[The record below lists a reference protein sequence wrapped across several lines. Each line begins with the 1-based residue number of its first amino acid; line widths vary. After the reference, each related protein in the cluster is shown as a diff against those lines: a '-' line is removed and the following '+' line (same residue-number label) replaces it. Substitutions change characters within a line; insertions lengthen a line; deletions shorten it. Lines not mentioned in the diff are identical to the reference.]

1 MKTTLIIF
9 IYFSKILV
17 RIEGKMIELM
27 ELDIIFK
34 NIVGQFYNFMV
45 SEASKCPKQLY
56 VGPKNLWKKFSA
68 WVVTK
73 YYRGISLKII
83 LLTWIYQNTQSFS
96 KSRTHSYFFAPQR
109 HFHINRQLATKNKHF
124 SKIIFFNESSDPR
137 LHFIP
142 FTLLLN
148 VTHCPLDVN
157 NQIKNQV
164 PKNGKILKKIFGP
177 PNSAPCGF
185 SAMPVYVRTIWGC
198 MVMMDPNPCPN
209 LSEPIITSGPFY
221 PGAYVNWCNK

>member
-1 MKTTLIIF
+1 
-9 IYFSKILV
+9 
-17 RIEGKMIELM
+17 
-27 ELDIIFK
+27 
-34 NIVGQFYNFMV
+34 MV

-96 KSRTHSYFFAPQR
+96 KSRTRSYFFAPQC
-109 HFHINRQLATKNKHF
+109 HFHINRQSATKNKHF
-124 SKIIFFNESSDPR
+124 SKKNFFNESSDPR

-164 PKNGKILKKIFGP
+164 PKNGKILKKFFGP

-198 MVMMDPNPCPN
+198 MVMMDPNPYPN
-209 LSEPIITSGPFY
+209 LSDPIITTGPFY
-221 PGAYVNWCNK
+221 PGAYVKESEIVFWQVFYFYWASQLLK

>member
-1 MKTTLIIF
+1 
-9 IYFSKILV
+9 
-17 RIEGKMIELM
+17 
-27 ELDIIFK
+27 
-34 NIVGQFYNFMV
+34 MV

-96 KSRTHSYFFAPQR
+96 KSRTHSYFFAPQC
-109 HFHINRQLATKNKHF
+109 HFHINRQSATKNKHF
-124 SKIIFFNESSDPR
+124 SKKIFFNESSDPR

-164 PKNGKILKKIFGP
+164 PKNGKILKKFFGP

-198 MVMMDPNPCPN
+198 MVMMDPNPYPN
-209 LSEPIITSGPFY
+209 LSDPIITSGPFY
-221 PGAYVNWCNK
+221 PGAYVNLPLLKIMYFLVFDYFLTKMCNPYN